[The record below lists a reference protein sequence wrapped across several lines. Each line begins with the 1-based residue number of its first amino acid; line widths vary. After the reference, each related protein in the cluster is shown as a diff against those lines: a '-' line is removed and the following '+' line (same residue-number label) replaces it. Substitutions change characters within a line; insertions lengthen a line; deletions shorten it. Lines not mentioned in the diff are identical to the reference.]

1 MQKARMTM
9 IPHNRP
15 TIGNEEINASTRVLS
30 SGWIA
35 QGEEVAALEAEIG
48 VFINLP
54 AENVVAVSS
63 GSSALYLALSIA
75 NAVDKKISAPAY
87 SCRSVWNAIQM
98 ARGLAVFRDNSPLWP
113 NAPIVNKNEHIDIS
127 IVTHMFG
134 IPDESVLTHDCPSFI
149 IEDAAQAIG
158 AKINN
163 QSVGIF
169 GNIGIFSL
177 GATKPITSGGQGGI
191 LVSRNKELASI
202 ARSIRDYDSIMDN
215 SSFKFN
221 FQMTDIQAAIARVQ
235 LTRLPYFIHRREEI
249 FQKYISSGLSLI
261 DGKNEHI
268 SPIRYRAVILNTH
281 ESISKCRSELLLHG
295 IKSII
300 PIEKSELLSLGLST
314 PNAVALTKKS
324 LSIPLYPSLTDH
336 EVDKIINICCK
347 ALKI

>member
-1 MQKARMTM
+1 MTM

-15 TIGNEEINASTRVLS
+15 TIGHEEILASNRVLN

-48 VFINLP
+48 AFINLP

-87 SCRSVWNAIQM
+87 SCRSIWNAIQM
-98 ARGLAVFRDNSPLWP
+98 ARGLAVFRDNSPIWP

-127 IVTHMFG
+127 IVAHMFG
-134 IPDESVLTHDCPSFI
+134 IPDDSVLTHDHSSFI

-163 QSVGIF
+163 KSVGIF
-169 GNIGIFSL
+169 GNVGIFSL

-191 LVSRNKELASI
+191 FFSREKALASI
-202 ARSIRDYDSIMDN
+202 ARSMRDYDCIMDHH
-215 SSFKFN
+215 SFKFN

-235 LTRLPYFIHRREEI
+235 LTRFPEFIHRREEI
-249 FQKYISSGLSLI
+249 FQKYLSSGLSLI
-261 DGKNEHI
+261 DGKNEYI
-268 SPIRYRAVILNTH
+268 TPIRYRAVVLNTH
-281 ESISKCRSELLLHG
+281 DNISKCRNALLLHG

-300 PIEKSELLSLGLST
+300 PIEKTELLSLGLST
-314 PNAVALTKKS
+314 PNAVALTKNS
-324 LSIPLYPSLTDH
+324 LSIPLYPSLADH
-336 EVDKIINICCK
+336 EVDKIISICCK